1 MNFLREWIRN
11 YFLKKSSLSYFKE
24 SKLIDRIDTKE
35 YDFLLQIVDKK
46 ETNDKIIYYVQDET
60 DGCEL
65 HTYKYFDFFDINEI
79 IRVRSVKLFDP
90 SRYINLYFMIYLSY
104 MLISIE

>member
-1 MNFLREWIRN
+1 MREWCRN
-11 YFLKKSSLSYFKE
+11 YFLKKQSLSYFKE
-24 SKLIDRIDTKE
+24 TKLIDRVDTKE

-46 ETNDKIIYYVQDET
+46 ETNDKIIYYVQDDT

-79 IRVRSVKLFDP
+79 VRVRSVKLFDP
-90 SRYINLYFMIYLSY
+90 SR
-104 MLISIE
+104 